1 MKILII
7 GTGYVGLVTG
17 VCFAEMGNEVC
28 CLDIDEQKIEGLQR
42 GISPIYEVGLEE
54 MLKRNLASGRLTFT
68 TDYATA
74 VQEAV
79 IFFLALPTPQKS
91 TGACDTSFVKKAVME
106 IAQYMHQYCLIVNKS
121 TVPIGTCLQVQKWI
135 QDELKKRK
143 KIVSFDVVSNPEFLK
158 EGDAI
163 SDFMKPDRIVIG
175 VSSSRAEKLMRQLYQ
190 PFTLNTDRLLVMD
203 PSSAEMTKYASNAM
217 LGCRIS
223 FMNEL
228 AAICEKTGADIQHVR
243 RGMGQDTR
251 IGPSFLYAG
260 VGYGG
265 SCFPKDIKA
274 LADIAK
280 SKKVVCDLL
289 DAIESV
295 NERQKQLM
303 AKKVEAYFAKEG
315 VAGKRIAIWGLSFKP
330 GTDDMRQAPSLP
342 LIASLLEQDVA
353 LRLFDPIAMQV
364 AKKIIR
370 DPSVYWAKDEFDAV
384 KGADALILMTEW
396 KQFRFIDFSQVKRLM
411 KKAVLFD
418 GRNQYDP
425 EQMENLGFDYF
436 CIGRTQKRAKELQYS
451 EV

>member
-1 MKILII
+1 MKILVI

-28 CLDIDEQKIEGLQR
+28 CLDVNEQKIESLQR
-42 GISPIYEVGLEE
+42 GIAPIYEVGLEE
-54 MLKRNLASGRLTFT
+54 ILKRNLASGRLTFT
-68 TDYATA
+68 TDYAAA

-79 IFFLALPTPQKS
+79 IFFLALPTPQKAS
-91 TGACDTSFVKKAVME
+91 GACDISYVKMAVLE
-106 IAQYMHQYCLIVNKS
+106 IAQNMHQYCLIVNKS
-121 TVPIGTCLQVQKWI
+121 TVPIGTCFQMQKWL

-143 KIVSFDVVSNPEFLK
+143 KIVPFDVVSNPEFLK
-158 EGDAI
+158 EGEAI

-175 VSSSRAEKLMRQLYQ
+175 VNSLRAEKLMRQLYQ
-190 PFTLNTDRLLVMD
+190 PFTLNNDRLLVMD

-228 AAICEKTGADIQHVR
+228 AAICEKTGADIHHVR
-243 RGMGQDTR
+243 RGMGQDSR
-251 IGPSFLYAG
+251 IGSSFLYAG

-280 SKKVVCDLL
+280 SKQVPCELL
-289 DAIESV
+289 EAIEHV

-303 AKKVEAYFAKEG
+303 AKKVIAYFAKEG
-315 VAGKRIAIWGLSFKP
+315 LVGKKIAVWGLSFKP

-342 LIASLLEQDVA
+342 LIASLIEQGA
-353 LRLFDPIAMQV
+353 SLRLFDPIAMQV

-370 DPSVYWAKDEFDAV
+370 GPVYFAKDEFDAV
-384 KGADALILMTEW
+384 KDADLVILMTEW
-396 KQFRFIDFSQVKRLM
+396 KQFRFIDFAQVKRLM
-411 KKAVLFD
+411 KKPVLFD
-418 GRNQYDP
+418 GRNQYEP
-425 EQMENLGFDYF
+425 SQMEKLGFEYF
-436 CIGRTQKRAKELQYS
+436 CIGRAQKRTKTVQYS